1 MNCEQ
6 IQPNL
11 LDYGRKLLTGP
22 EYEQVKTHVSKCADC
37 AALLRQEMATYE
49 KLARIAEVSPPHDVW
64 ALVRS
69 RTKPRRV
76 RPLVWLHSLI
86 ATNLRKAATAAIAMA
101 LLAVGFYNVVLVNP
115 EPSTSKP
122 PVVVTV
128 YSDDPLGGHT
138 DAVVA
143 SIDDM

>member
-1 MNCEQ
+1 
-6 IQPNL
+6 
-11 LDYGRKLLTGP
+11 
-22 EYEQVKTHVSKCADC
+22 
-37 AALLRQEMATYE
+37 MATYE

>member
-22 EYEQVKTHVSKCADC
+22 EYEQVKAHVSECADC
-37 AALLRQEMATYE
+37 AALLRQEMATFA
-49 KLARIAEVSPPHDVW
+49 KLADMPDEQPAHDVW
-64 ALVRS
+64 MLVRS
-69 RTKPRRV
+69 QTKPKRV
-76 RPLVWLHSLI
+76 RPLVWLHGMV
-86 ATNLRKAATAAIAMA
+86 ATNVRRAATAAIAVA
-101 LLAVGFYNVVLVNP
+101 LLAVGYYNVVITPP
-115 EPSTSKP
+115 EPPGPKP

-128 YSDDPLGGHT
+128 YSDDPVGGHT